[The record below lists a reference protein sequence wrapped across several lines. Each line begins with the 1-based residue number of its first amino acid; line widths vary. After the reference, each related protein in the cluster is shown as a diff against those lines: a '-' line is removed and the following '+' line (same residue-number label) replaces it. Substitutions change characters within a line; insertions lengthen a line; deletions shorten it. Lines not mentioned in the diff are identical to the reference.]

1 MTLNSTLFWAAALAL
16 TAGALA
22 FLLPGL
28 MRGDVARRR
37 AAFWVVA
44 AVVPLA
50 AAMLYIAFGT
60 PQAID
65 ATSELGPDLAPTS
78 TSDYLSRLESHL
90 KRQPRDARGWVLLA
104 RAHAGAQRFEEAARA
119 FEQAF
124 SVSPGKVAKDP
135 AVLCE
140 YADVLAMQQGGR
152 LGGRPLQ
159 LVMQALELDHRQPMA
174 LEMAGSAAY
183 EDGRFADAAR
193 YWGDLLPQLRP
204 GSRRHTE
211 LTAAIGRAREKAVL
225 SSK

>member
-22 FLLPGL
+22 FRLPGL

-78 TSDYLSRLESHL
+78 TSDYLSRLESQL

-104 RAHAGAQRFEEAARA
+104 RAHPVFELVPRAKEIYETIRNAQR
-119 FEQAF
+119 
-124 SVSPGKVAKDP
+124 
-135 AVLCE
+135 
-140 YADVLAMQQGGR
+140 
-152 LGGRPLQ
+152 
-159 LVMQALELDHRQPMA
+159 
-174 LEMAGSAAY
+174 
-183 EDGRFADAAR
+183 
-193 YWGDLLPQLRP
+193 
-204 GSRRHTE
+204 
-211 LTAAIGRAREKAVL
+211 TAT
-225 SSK
+225 

>member
-1 MTLNSTLFWAAALAL
+1 MTLNSTLFWAAAFAL

-183 EDGRFADAAR
+183 EEGRFADAAR
-193 YWGDLLPQLRP
+193 YWDELLPQLRP

-211 LTAAIGRAREKAVL
+211 LTAAIERAREKATQ
-225 SSK
+225 SSN